1 MKATLLGGPQVFY
14 AAVQA
19 ILYVL
24 CYHLSGIMSP
34 IPPSE
39 LQPGLIDASS
49 SKLVD
54 SATLL
59 LKQKVWPLLSHRLAP
74 LVVCLPSVVAEFGQQ
89 ATALGLME
97 CLPLIPNVSMH
108 IQIRISIL
116 NVTANTLLPAVS
128 LPVQTL
134 VLGHMVVSL
143 ICKLRMCIAQH
154 CACSAECVP
163 LDVGMCG
170 HLRLS
175 PM

>member
-1 MKATLLGGPQVFY
+1 
-14 AAVQA
+14 
-19 ILYVL
+19 
-24 CYHLSGIMSP
+24 MSP
-34 IPPSE
+34 TPPSE

-108 IQIRISIL
+108 TQTFKSNLIP
-116 NVTANTLLPAVS
+116 TANIRLPNVNS
-128 LPVQTL
+128 PVQI
-134 VLGHMVVSL
+134 LGLWVIWLPSNF
-143 ICKLRMCIAQH
+143 KLAIRTAQYYARSTE
-154 CACSAECVP
+154 CAP
-163 LDVGMCG
+163 LDVGMCA
-170 HLRLS
+170 HLRFHPS
-175 PM
+175 DCCNVRNIPVPC